1 MKVIRNYLLQDLQLK
16 ALLDN
21 QEAIYLV
28 EKPEGIGNDTYI
40 VYFFKPISGGYIKN
54 YQIEFRCISK
64 YLNKLIAIQS
74 RLIKLLDDPRDET
87 IIKDEE
93 TTIRSIKLLN
103 GGGTLKNPDTGNHE
117 VVVYFLCKI

>member
-1 MKVIRNYLLQDLQLK
+1 MKVIRNYLLDDLQLK

-28 EKPEGIGNDTYI
+28 EKPEKIKNDTYI
-40 VYFFKPISGGYIKN
+40 VYFFKPISGGYIKD

-64 YLNKLIAIQS
+64 DLNKLIAIQS

-87 IIKDEE
+87 MIKDEE

-103 GGGTLKNPDTGNHE
+103 GGGTWKNPDTGNHE
-117 VVVYFLCKI
+117 MVVYFLCKI